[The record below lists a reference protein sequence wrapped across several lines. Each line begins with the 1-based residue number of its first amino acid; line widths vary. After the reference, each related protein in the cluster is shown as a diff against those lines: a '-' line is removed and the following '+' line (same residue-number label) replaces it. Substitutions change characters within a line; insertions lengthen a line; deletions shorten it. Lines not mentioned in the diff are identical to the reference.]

1 MSLRGRKA
9 LLLGCEAPVNGA
21 AQPPPKEEGKRRR
34 RRRES
39 LFLTFGINIMKG
51 FLKTQ
56 QIWKVQTKGF
66 KSVTKKIYPH
76 NLIIFKNPPEGMV
89 YFDNE
94 SAEPPRLRSSRGAPR
109 SGRFR
114 ILFRPNENCGIGH
127 SQTQKPYSQASYQ
140 VAYLSLPNFST

>member
-21 AQPPPKEEGKRRR
+21 AQPRPKEEGKEGK

-66 KSVTKKIYPH
+66 KSVPEKIYPH
-76 NLIIFKNPPEGMV
+76 NLMIFKNPLEGMV
-89 YFDNE
+89 SFANQRVCRAPE
-94 SAEPPRLRSSRGAPR
+94 AAKQPRNSAQRAFG
-109 SGRFR
+109 F
-114 ILFRPNENCGIGH
+114 LFRPNENCAMVH
-127 SQTQKPYSQASYQ
+127 SQTQKPYSQAS
-140 VAYLSLPNFST
+140 LSGDIFITT